1 MTHPAP
7 VRTTA
12 AVGDAMQITLSI
24 EGPSDSPD
32 RGPVSVGWFLTQDKG
47 AVLFA
52 PPERLGTR
60 KVGGAHAKSAARCPA
75 VIQMESRYFVVPCP
89 YDIRLGFTRDDK
101 GRAQLVNRA
110 GTASPVTHSLTHS
123 PPP

>member
-1 MTHPAP
+1 
-7 VRTTA
+7 
-12 AVGDAMQITLSI
+12 MQINLSV

-60 KVGGAHAKSAARCPA
+60 QTNRTHAKSAARCPA
-75 VIQMESRYFVVPCP
+75 VIQMESRDLALPCP
-89 YDIRLGFTRDDK
+89 
-101 GRAQLVNRA
+101 
-110 GTASPVTHSLTHS
+110 
-123 PPP
+123 